1 MNSVPV
7 YEMKNKLSQYLHMV
21 VEEGPVGISVHGKPS
36 FVIQTIEEFDEK
48 SSPKESVADCIQKKM
63 RAIFLDDSD
72 DNDDFD
78 FSVYL
83 DSLRANTYYR
93 PRDLDHLF
101 D

>member
-48 SSPKESVADCIQKKM
+48 RVPKQSFYSKSQEIKM
-63 RAIFLDDSD
+63 LYTLNED
-72 DNDDFD
+72 DDFD
-78 FSVYL
+78 YTAYF
-83 DSLRANTYYR
+83 DSIRDRNYFDR
-93 PRDLDHLF
+93 PDADHIF
-101 D
+101 DGV